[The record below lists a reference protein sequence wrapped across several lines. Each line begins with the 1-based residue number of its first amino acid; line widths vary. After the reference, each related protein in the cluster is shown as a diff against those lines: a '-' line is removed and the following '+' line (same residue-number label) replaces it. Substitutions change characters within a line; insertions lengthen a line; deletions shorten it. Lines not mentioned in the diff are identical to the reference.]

1 MNFCLL
7 KKNFF
12 LFLEPPVFV
21 RKPSPVEVL
30 KGVDVSFECELLGT
44 PPFEVAWFKDRR
56 QIRSSKKFKLTSK
69 DTLASIHVL
78 NVEPA
83 DIGEYQCRAV
93 NEVGSDNCVCA
104 IKFKG
109 TVYSYFVKSVFSLPS

>member
-1 MNFCLL
+1 M
-7 KKNFF
+7 
-12 LFLEPPVFV
+12 
-21 RKPSPVEVL
+21 EVL

-78 NVEPA
+78 SVESA

-93 NEVGSDNCVCA
+93 NEVGTDSCVCA

-109 TVYSYFVKSVFSLPS
+109 TVY